1 MLETIIPEVAK
12 NKIAGILDDILSK
25 LGDEIAQFAN
35 NNILE
40 YLVQEYRNCKQTKT
54 ILHRAYP
61 VDIDRIYQPLFLHR
75 SYDRFQK
82 PNNTLALIETTNIKD
97 VFQNSNL
104 ITIIGD
110 AGSGKSTIIKYLFLN
125 AIRSDYKIPIKV
137 ELRYLNGTDKGVEDY
152 IIDNI
157 IKYENIATS
166 NQIIK
171 RMLTSGRFVIFLDGY
186 DELDGSIKSRIA
198 REISQLAKKYYEN
211 SYIITSRPT
220 DEIDLLDGFHNYLVC
235 KLNKIQ
241 IENFVKRQYEDEE
254 QEIANK
260 IIISINSKEVE
271 QYRHFLKNPL
281 LLSMFIFTYQTDS
294 HIPQKTSDFYAQ
306 VFNTLY
312 SGHDT
317 ISKLGYSREK
327 RSGLSKDVITELL
340 EKFSFATYW
349 DSKYAFRDA
358 DLKYYLNQIKRDT
371 NVEFDD
377 DAFIHDLYVAINVLV
392 KDGVVYEFPHRS
404 LQEYFAASFVAG
416 QTVDIKNTIYGC
428 FVNSPMPQLASNY
441 NLFLLLTELDSH
453 NFKQNFVIPCINK
466 IASEIKQNQIP
477 NVYLYF
483 RALLNISML
492 FSKDMHRDFMKIYIT
507 YIKTLQELGK
517 DDKAHSNKLRLKQ
530 NKIIDEIITPFLMNY
545 DYAIISQEIQDTINN
560 ESLLGLKF
568 ITGILQPNK

>member
-1 MLETIIPEVAK
+1 MIETIISEVAK
-12 NKIAGILDDILSK
+12 NKIAGILNDILSK

-54 ILHRAYP
+54 ILHRDHP
-61 VDIDRIYQPLFLHR
+61 VDIDCIYQPLFLHR

-198 REISQLAKKYYEN
+198 REISQLSKKYYEN

-220 DEIDLLDGFHNYLVC
+220 DEIDLLDGFHNYRVC
-235 KLNKIQ
+235 RLNKIQ
-241 IENFVKRQYEDEE
+241 IENFVKRQYEENE

-260 IIISINSKEVE
+260 IIASINSKEVD
-271 QYRHFLKNPL
+271 QYRHFLQNPL
-281 LLSMFIFTYQTDS
+281 LLSMFMFTYQTDS
-294 HIPQKTSDFYAQ
+294 HIPHKTSDFYAQ

-327 RSGLSKDVITELL
+327 QSGLSKDEILSIL
-340 EKFSFATYW
+340 EMFSFISYW
-349 DSKYAFRDA
+349 SSKYNFSSSDIQYFFKKVK
-358 DLKYYLNQIKRDT
+358 DGSKIG
-371 NVEFDD
+371 FDD
-377 DAFIHDLYVAINVLV
+377 DALIYDLHVAINILV
-392 KDGVVYEFPHRS
+392 KDGMIYSFPHRS
-404 LQEYFAASFVAG
+404 MQEYFAASYVAG
-416 QTVDIKNTIYGC
+416 SPKDIKETLYKK
-428 FVNSPMPQLASNY
+428 FAELDLLKLPADY
-441 NLFLLLTELDSH
+441 NFFLLLKELDND
-453 NFKQNFVIPCINK
+453 NFKRLFLIPYIDK
-466 IASEIKQNQIP
+466 IH
-477 NVYLYF
+477 NVVNRKFKIGVSVYF
-483 RALLNISML
+483 NILCLISIL
-492 FSKDMHRDFMKIYIT
+492 FSRNMYRDFKKVESEYNKQLRSLIQDEIEMNEL
-507 YIKTLQELGK
+507 KTLRDKLTKEL
-517 DDKAHSNKLRLKQ
+517 
-530 NKIIDEIITPFLMNY
+530 IIPFMVNY
-545 DYAIISQEIQDTINN
+545 DYTAIANEIKDSIKEEN
-560 ESLLGLKF
+560 ELGQKF
-568 ITGILQPNK
+568 INEIFDFAF